1 MSEVISIENMSKLYR
16 LGENDRKQFLG
27 DIRRWAKHKVG
38 YLQGF
43 GNPLGEVGESS
54 ERDIFWALRDIDFK
68 IRQGETVA
76 FIGPNGAGKSTLL
89 KIISRITAPT
99 KGVIR
104 IRGRVGSLLEIGTG
118 FHPDLTGRENVY
130 LNGAILGM
138 SRWEVKSKFD
148 DIVSFSGIEKFI
160 DTPVK
165 RYSSGM
171 FVRLAFSVAAFLE
184 PEILIVDEVLSVGD
198 QQFQNKCLDRIKEII
213 KDGRTFLFVSH
224 GAETV
229 AKVCKRAVYLKQG
242 QVIFDGES
250 MAAIEEYYTDH
261 FIDTKNLAR
270 FEAERDL

>member
-1 MSEVISIENMSKLYR
+1 MSDVISIENVSKLYR
-16 LGENDRKQFLG
+16 LGETDRKQFFG
-27 DIRRWAKHKVG
+27 DIRRWVKHKVG
-38 YLQGF
+38 FLQGF
-43 GNPLGEVGESS
+43 GNPLGSVGESS
-54 ERDIFWALRDIDFK
+54 ERDIFWALKDINFT

-99 KGVIR
+99 KGVVR

-130 LNGAILGM
+130 LNGAIFGM
-138 SRWEVKSKFD
+138 SRSEVKAKFD

-184 PEILIVDEVLSVGD
+184 PEILIIDEVLSVGD
-198 QQFQNKCLDRIKEII
+198 QQFQNKCLDRIKDII
-213 KDGRTFLFVSH
+213 KDGRTFIFVSH

-242 QVIFDGES
+242 QVVFDGDA

-261 FIDTKNLAR
+261 FIDTKSLAR
-270 FEAERDL
+270 FALERA